1 MPGSM
6 KFAILGGSFN
16 PVHIGHLILADTAL
30 AALGYDRIILV
41 PAHTSPFKTG
51 AQGASPRDRLD
62 MLIASIPADPRFSI
76 DDCEIRREGVS
87 FTIDTIKDIIE
98 RYRPEGKPGLILGD
112 DLARDFDKWRSADE
126 IAALADIIIAHR
138 LSTEIIP
145 FPYPCKQLD
154 NEIISL
160 SSGDVRDRIEKGDA
174 WTYLVP
180 PGARFIIQDRRLYDP
195 EQPETERPVKI
206 NRNDLFGVEDT
217 ADRIRDALGD
227 PNWQPGGIGVELIAG
242 IENMARSMLSPARFL
257 HSRNV
262 ALLVR
267 DICRQFGLDPQA
279 GYLAGI
285 AHDMCKSLP
294 EEELLRLTKRDGRP
308 VSQLEK
314 KKPSLLH
321 ARAGAVLLRERFG
334 VEDRDIL
341 DAIRLHTLADP
352 EMGPLAKAVYIA
364 DKIEISREHVNA
376 ALRETGKYPSLDA
389 LFAAVLNDNVA
400 YLRSRKLALSKGTLR
415 LLEVMKG
422 EAFEKNKG

>member
-16 PVHIGHLILADTAL
+16 PVHMGHLILADTAL

-41 PAHTSPFKTG
+41 PAHTSPFKPG
-51 AQGASPRDRLD
+51 ARGASPRDRLD
-62 MLIASIPADPRFSI
+62 MLIASIPADPRLII

-112 DLARDFDKWRSADE
+112 DLARDFHHWRSADE

-138 LSTEIIP
+138 LSAENIP
-145 FPYPCKQLD
+145 FPYPYKQLD
-154 NEIISL
+154 NETLAL
-160 SSGDVRDRIEKGDA
+160 SSGNVRDRIEKGEA
-174 WTYLVP
+174 WSYLVP
-180 PGARFIIQDRRLYDP
+180 PGARFIIQDRRLYGP
-195 EQPETERPVKI
+195 EQFELER
-206 NRNDLFGVEDT
+206 
-217 ADRIRDALGD
+217 GD
-227 PNWQPGGIGVELIAG
+227 GISVELIAG

-262 ALLVR
+262 ALLAQ
-267 DICRQFGLDPQA
+267 DICRQFGLDAQA

-285 AHDMCKSLP
+285 AHDMCKSFP
-294 EEELLRLTKRDGRP
+294 EEELFRLTKQDGRP
-308 VSQLEK
+308 VSLLEK

-334 VEDRDIL
+334 IEDRDIL
-341 DAIRLHTLADP
+341 DAIRLHTLAES
-352 EMGPLAKAVYIA
+352 EMGPLAKAVFIA
-364 DKIEISREHVNA
+364 DKTEISRDHIRP
-376 ALRETGKYPSLDA
+376 ALREIGNFSSLDA

-415 LLEVMKG
+415 LLEAMKG
-422 EAFEKNKG
+422 EAFENNKS